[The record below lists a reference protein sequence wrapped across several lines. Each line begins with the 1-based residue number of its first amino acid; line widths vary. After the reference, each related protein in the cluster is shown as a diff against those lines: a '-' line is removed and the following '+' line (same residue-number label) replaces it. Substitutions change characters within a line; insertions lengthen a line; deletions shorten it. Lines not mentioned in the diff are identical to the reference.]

1 MDTNGDPG
9 LSSEKNSQRR
19 HLLSRGVAH
28 YLRRGLLR
36 LRAELLSCGHGA
48 GEAAE
53 QAGTCAW
60 GDIVVAYNLW
70 SARRVYR
77 ETLIGTSIIVVV
89 AFTLIPVVNLPVWQP
104 VIRWILRS

>member
-1 MDTNGDPG
+1 VFAVLIAWAMIVRRIPAAHKRLMILGTMGILGPAINRWPFPDAIRLPATIVITLG
-9 LSSEKNSQRR
+9 LP
-19 HLLSRGVAH
+19 L
-28 YLRRGLLR
+28 
-36 LRAELLSCGHGA
+36 
-48 GEAAE
+48 
-53 QAGTCAW
+53 
-60 GDIVVAYNLW
+60 IVVAYDLW